1 MWKNK
6 YVNGTVY
13 QVMKLADA
21 SFISSLALIDPF
33 YFFFVTLSSSSQVK
47 DVWHEE
53 KVYIYLLFF
62 LKIDMLN
69 VKYWVLKKTIGLIS
83 EIEVQN
89 KDR

>member
-1 MWKNK
+1 MTLFTRLWSLPTPLLLVVLLWLT
-6 YVNGTVY
+6 Y
-13 QVMKLADA
+13 
-21 SFISSLALIDPF
+21 FIFSLYIR
-33 YFFFVTLSSSSQVK
+33 TLSSSSQVK

-62 LKIDMLN
+62 LKIYMLN

-83 EIEVQN
+83 ENEVQN

>member
-6 YVNGTVY
+6 YVNDTVY

-21 SFISSLALIDPF
+21 SFISSLALIDLF
-33 YFFFVTLSSSSQVK
+33 YFFFLTLSSSSQVK

-62 LKIDMLN
+62 LKIYMLN
-69 VKYWVLKKTIGLIS
+69 VKNWVLKKTISLIS